1 MKKPKP
7 ETLEDI
13 GRELVTEAK
22 RSARKAADEVAT
34 QFFDEVFRQG
44 KRKAVRSISDLIKW
58 GDKSI
63 K

>member
-1 MKKPKP
+1 MNRKP

-22 RSARKAADEVAT
+22 RSARKAADEVAA

-44 KRKAVRSISDLIKW
+44 KRKARKAVSSLIQW
-58 GDKSI
+58 GDKL